1 MGVKLTREAA
11 GHGTISVYFAP
22 GVTEQE
28 QAIFANYIHAH
39 LAPPRSE
46 KVERLRHYVCP
57 NCHTPKGNPQ
67 AQMQK
72 LLAKKENATVVCD
85 VCDTQFKLWD
95 ELERLFASAE
105 VRIRVEELQ
114 ADDAQRL
121 NTRRKGK
128 LLVLDVGARITSADQ
143 KWIEIPQEEDEGID
157 MQVEFTDENG
167 EGTGKGLCLQ
177 LKAGNSHLEKQKDG
191 REIFRIKKQRWVK
204 YWLKQPHPVM
214 LVVGTFAEDDERRM
228 GKDKLEFA
236 DVRWMEISSV
246 LRRESQNGTKPVKQF
261 EFVGER
267 LDLASVRRW
276 RDRVLAS

>member
-1 MGVKLTREAA
+1 
-11 GHGTISVYFAP
+11 
-22 GVTEQE
+22 
-28 QAIFANYIHAH
+28 
-39 LAPPRSE
+39 
-46 KVERLRHYVCP
+46 
-57 NCHTPKGNPQ
+57 
-67 AQMQK
+67 MQK